1 MRKILFKAVCFIAL
15 MSNSASAGDVCPSL
29 ATGTWRIMSVKSD
42 PITAMSY
49 KEAHAFIGQK
59 VIVSEH
65 EVIFG
70 KLRCEV
76 VKEDVTYTKEEDAK
90 EFSAQE
96 LYVPGYPYGV
106 IYGCRDRTLFIPG
119 FDVGKSCDKIL
130 SGRDGWT
137 FFLRRLK

>member
-1 MRKILFKAVCFIAL
+1 MRKVFIKAVCPFAL
-15 MSNSASAGDVCPSL
+15 TSSASAGDVCPTL
-29 ATGTWRIMSVKSD
+29 ATGTWRIVSVKND
-42 PITAMSY
+42 PITAMSNQ
-49 KEAHAFIGQK
+49 EARAFVGQK
-59 VIVSEH
+59 IIVSEH

-76 VKEDVTYTKEEDAK
+76 VKEVVTYTKEEDRK

-106 IYGCRDRTLFIPG
+106 SYDCRDRALFIPG

-130 SGRDGWT
+130 SGLDGWT
-137 FFLRRLK
+137 FFLRRSK